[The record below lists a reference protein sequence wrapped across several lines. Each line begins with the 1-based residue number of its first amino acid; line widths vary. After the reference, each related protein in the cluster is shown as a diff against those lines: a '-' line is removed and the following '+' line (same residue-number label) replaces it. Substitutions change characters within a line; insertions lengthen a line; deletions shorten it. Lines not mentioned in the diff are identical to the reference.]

1 MRVAFNNAYRRILDL
16 PWRCSAS
23 GVYATYGINNLEA
36 ITRKQTFGFIGRLR
50 KSCNTIVQTLENAWI
65 IRIQLWHTWFDNDND
80 NDNEIDLFRH
90 HNGNNTN
97 IKVIFKQ
104 MTMLD
109 KCNCI

>member
-1 MRVAFNNAYRRILDL
+1 MLPKLSVVLTIFLVRVE
-16 PWRCSAS
+16 SA
-23 GVYATYGINNLEA
+23 
-36 ITRKQTFGFIGRLR
+36 Q
-50 KSCNTIVQTLENAWI
+50 IVFYS
-65 IRIQLWHTWFDNDND
+65 RNDND
-80 NDNEIDLFRH
+80 NDNEICLFRH

>member
-1 MRVAFNNAYRRILDL
+1 MKEYYPGGTLAEPSEDLLKLTKSAPVHNIFAERTLGTTDSAIRRS
-16 PWRCSAS
+16 PSAS
-23 GVYATYGINNLEA
+23 IAY
-36 ITRKQTFGFIGRLR
+36 
-50 KSCNTIVQTLENAWI
+50 
-65 IRIQLWHTWFDNDND
+65 D

-104 MTMLD
+104 VTMLD

>member
-1 MRVAFNNAYRRILDL
+1 MLLSAKDLSNNGFRKLT
-16 PWRCSAS
+16 
-23 GVYATYGINNLEA
+23 VEV
-36 ITRKQTFGFIGRLR
+36 ITKRHIEHLIIKQF
-50 KSCNTIVQTLENAWI
+50 
-65 IRIQLWHTWFDNDND
+65 NDND

-104 MTMLD
+104 VTMLD

>member
-1 MRVAFNNAYRRILDL
+1 MDL
-16 PWRCSAS
+16 
-23 GVYATYGINNLEA
+23 YKKKFTKIFEKNDEKYN
-36 ITRKQTFGFIGRLR
+36 
-50 KSCNTIVQTLENAWI
+50 
-65 IRIQLWHTWFDNDND
+65 DNFDND

>member
-1 MRVAFNNAYRRILDL
+1 MTMTMTMNNND
-16 PWRCSAS
+16 
-23 GVYATYGINNLEA
+23 
-36 ITRKQTFGFIGRLR
+36 
-50 KSCNTIVQTLENAWI
+50 
-65 IRIQLWHTWFDNDND
+65 DND

-90 HNGNNTN
+90 HNGKNTN

>member
-1 MRVAFNNAYRRILDL
+1 MAKMSPNITQIKICPYGLLSGFHI
-16 PWRCSAS
+16 CSL
-23 GVYATYGINNLEA
+23 GINNES
-36 ITRKQTFGFIGRLR
+36 IYCI
-50 KSCNTIVQTLENAWI
+50 
-65 IRIQLWHTWFDNDND
+65 NDND

-104 MTMLD
+104 VTMLD